1 MPNWL
6 KDAVFY
12 EIYPQTF
19 KDTNGDGIGDICGIT
34 EKLDY
39 VKELGCN
46 ALWINPCYD
55 SPFKDAGYDVRDYK
69 KVAPRYGTN
78 EDLYRLFEVAHEKG
92 IHVLLD
98 LVPGHTSEEHA
109 WFTESKK
116 AQDNEYTNRYVWT
129 HHWIQGIA
137 GHPYIGGE
145 ADRNG
150 CYMLNFFKCQP
161 ALNYGFLN
169 RTEDWQLPPDHPD
182 CIATREAMKDVMRF
196 WLDHGCDGFRVDMA
210 DSLVKDDDENKS
222 ATGAVWQ
229 NIRAMLDAEYPE
241 AALVSEWSNPKQ
253 ALKYG
258 FHADFYL
265 DHHGNGYN
273 TLLRDYETEGGDH
286 SFLKKDGNGDI
297 MRFLGDYLPKYDATR
312 DYGYISFITCNHDTP
327 RPRRTLDMSEL
338 KIAYAMFLTLPG
350 VPFIY
355 YGDEIGMRY
364 LDIPTKEGGYTRT
377 GTRTPMQWNHDKNYG
392 FTSADA
398 DKLYL
403 PQDSADDAPTVD
415 DQLGDKDSLLNT
427 VKELTALRH
436 KYEDLQADGEF
447 EVIYADPES
456 FPFVYKRG
464 HLMVA
469 INPSDKKAYV
479 KLPKTGEVIHK
490 IGNSTLD
497 NLELKMEPQSFVV
510 IK

>member
-1 MPNWL
+1 MNLTILLIAAYLPLPLLLFMILRSGSFGKGSIGTML
-6 KDAVFY
+6 KLFFLGVAV
-12 EIYPQTF
+12 
-19 KDTNGDGIGDICGIT
+19 
-34 EKLDY
+34 
-39 VKELGCN
+39 
-46 ALWINPCYD
+46 
-55 SPFKDAGYDVRDYK
+55 GYFIVFP
-69 KVAPRYGTN
+69 V
-78 EDLYRLFEVAHEKG
+78 
-92 IHVLLD
+92 
-98 LVPGHTSEEHA
+98 
-109 WFTESKK
+109 
-116 AQDNEYTNRYVWT
+116 
-129 HHWIQGIA
+129 
-137 GHPYIGGE
+137 
-145 ADRNG
+145 
-150 CYMLNFFKCQP
+150 
-161 ALNYGFLN
+161 
-169 RTEDWQLPPDHPD
+169 
-182 CIATREAMKDVMRF
+182 
-196 WLDHGCDGFRVDMA
+196 
-210 DSLVKDDDENKS
+210 
-222 ATGAVWQ
+222 
-229 NIRAMLDAEYPE
+229 
-241 AALVSEWSNPKQ
+241 
-253 ALKYG
+253 
-258 FHADFYL
+258 
-265 DHHGNGYN
+265 
-273 TLLRDYETEGGDH
+273 TL
-286 SFLKKDGNGDI
+286 
-297 MRFLGDYLPKYDATR
+297 RFLADYLPKYEQSR
-312 DYGYISFITCNHDTP
+312 ESGYISLITCNHDTP

-392 FTSADA
+392 FSSADA

-403 PQDSADDAPTVD
+403 PQDSADDAPTVE

-447 EVIYADPES
+447 EVIYADPEN